1 MTETAKE
8 VSKGA
13 RLGPIH
19 WASGI
24 TGGNGIALV
33 SAAFFLG
40 IVSPYINF
48 AQPYILTEHLGIP
61 SNEQGTVSGNLAFW
75 SEVVLIALAG
85 VMGAWSD
92 KSGRRVVF
100 TFGMMLVAIS
110 YFLYPLATSYNELL
124 AYRVVF
130 AVAMAAVGA
139 MFVAVQA
146 EYPEDRSRGKLVGL
160 MGIISIL
167 GVMFVVILLAP
178 LPARFAEAGATAIE
192 AGRYA
197 YWVTAGLALIGGVL
211 VWLGLAKHSRTKN
224 DDNESVLQRLKIG
237 MGAARGNPR
246 IALAYAAA
254 FIGRTD
260 LVVVVI
266 FLSLWMTQAGVA
278 EGMTTQDALVQAGA
292 LFGVLQLAA
301 LLFAPVIGILIDK
314 ISRVAGVALATAIAM
329 VGYVWMGSLESPLGP
344 QAYPA
349 AVVLGMGQVSAIVAA
364 TALVGQEASKELTG
378 SISGAFNV
386 FGAIGILLAT
396 KAGGWLFDTWMPGA
410 PFIITGLANGAV
422 LIAAMGLIWAGVSK
436 PAPVA
441 TQLSGN

>member
-1 MTETAKE
+1 MTEKAT
-8 VSKGA
+8 GA
-13 RLGPIH
+13 RLGPIY
-19 WASGI
+19 WAPGI
-24 TGGNGIALV
+24 TGGNGLALV

-92 KSGRRVVF
+92 KAGRRVVF
-100 TFGMMLVAIS
+100 TFGLVLVAIS
-110 YFLYPLATSYNELL
+110 YVLYPLASSYNELL

-146 EYPEDRSRGKLVGL
+146 EYPADNSRGKLVGL

-178 LPARFAEAGATAIE
+178 LPARFAESGATAVE

-197 YWVTAGLALIGGVL
+197 YWVTAGLALLGAVF
-211 VWLGLAKHSRTKN
+211 VWFGLAKHNRNKN
-224 DDNESVLQRLKIG
+224 KDDESVLQRLRVG
-237 MGAARGNPR
+237 MGAARDNPR
-246 IALAYAAA
+246 IALAYGAA

-266 FLSLWMTQAGVA
+266 FLSLWITQAGVA
-278 EGMTTQDALVQAGA
+278 EGMTTQDALIKAGA
-292 LFGVLQLAA
+292 LFGVIQVAA
-301 LLFAPVIGILIDK
+301 LLFAPVIGFLIDR

-329 VGYVWMGSLESPLGP
+329 VGYIWMGLLDTPMGA

-349 AVVLGMGQVSAIVAA
+349 AIVLGMGQVSAIVAA

-386 FGAIGILLAT
+386 FGAVGILLAT
-396 KAGGWLFDTWMPGA
+396 KVGGWLFDTWMPGA
-410 PFIITGLANGAV
+410 PFIITGVANGIIVLAAV
-422 LIAAMGLIWAGVSK
+422 GLIWAGVAS
-436 PAPVA
+436 PV
-441 TQLSGN
+441 TQKSAS